1 MDPER
6 FALGLVVILGG
17 FAIKSGVGLYVGLFV
32 KNAFPKR
39 GRLLLFYPSVYLS
52 LFLGL
57 GLLWASAQDL
67 KSTVQWVLSYGAEI
81 HILVS
86 LFFIYLGIRFLL
98 APKDMAGSKRWLV
111 LMIPCPVCA
120 ITVFM
125 SIGILISFYP
135 EHQLSVIFISYG
147 IFMCLGILTLATMYL
162 AVKYK
167 LAHDLNLFVGLIL
180 VFASLYTIL
189 ILFVSEGYLQSGKIL
204 NIAAEKV
211 YSNPAYPKDIVLA
224 SYFVCILAFLGG
236 LIKRRSY

>member
-32 KNAFPKR
+32 QNAFPKR

-67 KSTVQWVLSYGAEI
+67 KSTVQWILSYGTEI

-147 IFMCLGILTLATMYL
+147 IFMCLGMLTLATMYL
-162 AVKYK
+162 ATRYK
-167 LAHDLNLFVGLIL
+167 FINDLNLLVGLIL

-189 ILFVSEGYLQSGKIL
+189 ILFVSEGYMQSGRIL
-204 NIAAEKV
+204 NIAIQKAHFNPV
-211 YSNPAYPKDIVLA
+211 YTKDIVLI
-224 SYFVCILAFLGG
+224 SYLFCVVAFLVG